1 MRVNCC
7 CVALA
12 CALSVMKTSSAEPP
26 PNTVI
31 TIATTFAKPLD
42 DSMQIR
48 LQREMKDLLD
58 DGVLSIQWRD
68 LDAGPVRD
76 AFAHL
81 VVANFVGDCVPSFDD
96 PRRHLAPV
104 LGFTHVSD
112 GRIIPFLEIDCD
124 HVAALLG
131 DGPTGPT
138 RAQRIA
144 FMSRALA
151 HVLAHEVF
159 HVLMESGGHSRFGLA
174 KSHMTREDLVDASL
188 VFEKG
193 DLSRLRSKL
202 LGPGVA
208 LSAEEPAAQHDCDRG
223 DPKKGS
229 ER

>member
-1 MRVNCC
+1 MRVDCC
-7 CVALA
+7 CLALF

-42 DSMQIR
+42 ESMHTR
-48 LQREMKDLLD
+48 LQKEMNDLLD
-58 DGVLSIQWRD
+58 DGVLSLQWRS

-76 AFAHL
+76 SFAHL
-81 VVANFVGDCVPSFDD
+81 VVANFIGDCVPSFDD
-96 PRRHLAPV
+96 PSRHLAPV

-112 GRIIPFLEIDCD
+112 GRIIPFLEINCD

-131 DGPTGPT
+131 DGHTGAT
-138 RAQRIA
+138 RAQRIE

-151 HVLAHEVF
+151 HVLAHELF

-174 KSHMTREDLVDASL
+174 KSHMTRGDLVDGSL
-188 VFEKG
+188 VFEKD
-193 DLSRLRSKL
+193 DLSRLKAKL
-202 LGPGVA
+202 TGANVV
-208 LSAEEPAAQHDCDRG
+208 LSAQKSGAQHDCERC